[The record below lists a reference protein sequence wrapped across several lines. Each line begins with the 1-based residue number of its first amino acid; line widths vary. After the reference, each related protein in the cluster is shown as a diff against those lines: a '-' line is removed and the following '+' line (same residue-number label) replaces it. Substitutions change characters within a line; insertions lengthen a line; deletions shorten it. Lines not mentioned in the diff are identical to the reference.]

1 MSKDHT
7 KTVRIRKV
15 DKVAPDHR
23 GRSVWLG
30 KIEPVELELVSTTA
44 LEKILKTEGGK
55 TRSEIQKLAAG
66 RKNGVLAR
74 DTATGHF
81 RILCEPTSGR
91 RPRAPPGDGP
101 KRSGVVT
108 AAPLTETTRK
118 KADELSL
125 VSTQI
130 LRKVVKPDGRAGN
143 EKPKAAARKDKFGGF
158 NPYDNNWTG
167 DAHLGVTLA
176 VAAAPLLHPAREVLG
191 RQRLRVVESLRVVAT
206 HVGEPGRDLGAL
218 DALRDHLEPERV
230 AERHDLLDDARVG
243 LVGEHV
249 HDE

>member
-1 MSKDHT
+1 MSKDPT
-7 KTVRIRKV
+7 KTVQIRKV
-15 DKVAPDHR
+15 EKVAPGLQ

-81 RILCEPTSGR
+81 RILSDADLKKAATS
-91 RPRAPPGDGP
+91 PPGEGT
-101 KRSGVVT
+101 KR
-108 AAPLTETTRK
+108 AAEMTGAALTETTRK

-130 LRKVVKPDGRAGN
+130 LRKVVRPDGKTEVVAS
-143 EKPKAAARKDKFGGF
+143 KPASKKDKFGGF
-158 NPYDNNWTG
+158 NPYDNN
-167 DAHLGVTLA
+167 
-176 VAAAPLLHPAREVLG
+176 
-191 RQRLRVVESLRVVAT
+191 
-206 HVGEPGRDLGAL
+206 
-218 DALRDHLEPERV
+218 
-230 AERHDLLDDARVG
+230 
-243 LVGEHV
+243 
-249 HDE
+249 

>member
-1 MSKDHT
+1 VTSKDPT
-7 KTVRIRKV
+7 KTVRIHKI

-66 RKNGVLAR
+66 RKNGLLAR
-74 DTATGHF
+74 DAATGHF
-81 RILCEPTSGR
+81 RILSDADLRKAST
-91 RPRAPPGDGP
+91 APPPADAP

-108 AAPLTETTRK
+108 APPLTETTRR

-130 LRKVVKPDGRAGN
+130 LRKVVKPDDAGN
-143 EKPKAAARKDKFGGF
+143 GKPKPAARKDKSGGF
-158 NPYDNNWTG
+158 NPYDNN
-167 DAHLGVTLA
+167 
-176 VAAAPLLHPAREVLG
+176 
-191 RQRLRVVESLRVVAT
+191 
-206 HVGEPGRDLGAL
+206 
-218 DALRDHLEPERV
+218 
-230 AERHDLLDDARVG
+230 
-243 LVGEHV
+243 
-249 HDE
+249 

>member
-7 KTVRIRKV
+7 KTVQIRKV

-81 RILCEPTSGR
+81 RILSDADLKKAAT
-91 RPRAPPGDGP
+91 APPGDGP
-101 KRSGVVT
+101 KRSGV
-108 AAPLTETTRK
+108 
-118 KADELSL
+118 D
-125 VSTQI
+125 
-130 LRKVVKPDGRAGN
+130 DRARRSPKRRAR
-143 EKPKAAARKDKFGGF
+143 KPKSFRSSAR
-158 NPYDNNWTG
+158 
-167 DAHLGVTLA
+167 
-176 VAAAPLLHPAREVLG
+176 RSCG
-191 RQRLRVVESLRVVAT
+191 RS
-206 HVGEPGRDLGAL
+206 
-218 DALRDHLEPERV
+218 
-230 AERHDLLDDARVG
+230 
-243 LVGEHV
+243 
-249 HDE
+249 